1 MLHNAKSSYTPCST
15 FLVVISL
22 EKKVIIAVL
31 ILAIILIGAILFF
44 VQPFK
49 PAEEGIVL
57 KIITRHGA
65 DIQDITEQ
73 NFLKSEVAKKY
84 KIKDIVWLPV
94 GAGLWIDTIKRS
106 GDVDVG
112 WGGGPVLFDIL
123 LENQLLAPLEGYDEL
138 EAVIAELPDD
148 ISGVPMKRKSEDGK
162 VYWVAAAIASF
173 GFTINKNFLNERNL
187 PEPDEWLDLGSPAY
201 AVTLPSPS
209 VAVADATKSTSNT
222 RMYEII
228 LQKYG
233 WVEGW
238 KLITRIAANSRI
250 YDQSGLVREAVVR
263 GDVGVGITI
272 DFYGYTSQLEAP
284 GIAKYVLPKDG
295 TLVNGDPIALLV
307 TAKHPEAAKAFIA
320 WILSPEGQ
328 KVWLHP
334 SINRLPINIKVFDT
348 PEGQERLDLKEN
360 YEKTLVASTIEF
372 SDELALSYEYSLMW
386 FFHATNV
393 RAEQAL
399 KEAWMALTKKYL
411 NGEISEE
418 EFNRLVDEL
427 TNPLK
432 LVFKDPDT
440 GEEVTFTQEYAQK
453 VNEKIMKDPAY
464 RDSLVR
470 AWREGAENR
479 YRKVLEELGG

>member
-1 MLHNAKSSYTPCST
+1 MGD
-15 FLVVISL
+15 SL
-22 EKKVIIAVL
+22 DKKVIIAL
-31 ILAIILIGAILFF
+31 IILIIIIGGVFYFLG
-44 VQPFK
+44 PFK

-57 KIITRHGA
+57 KVITRHGA
-65 DIQDITEQ
+65 DIQEITEQ

-84 KIKDIVWLPV
+84 NIKDIVWLPV
-94 GAGLWIDTIKRS
+94 GPHLWIDTIKRS

-112 WGGGPVLFDIL
+112 WGGGPVLFDVL
-123 LENQLLAPLEGYDEL
+123 LENELLAPLEGHGDL
-138 EAVIAELPDD
+138 DAVLKEIPDD
-148 ISGVPMKRKSEDGK
+148 ISGVPMKRMGSDGK

-173 GFTINKNFLNERNL
+173 GFTINKNYLTERGL
-187 PEPDEWLDLGSPAY
+187 PEPDEWVDLGDPVY
-201 AVTLPSPS
+201 AKTLPSPS

-284 GIAKYVLPKDG
+284 GIAKYILPKDG

-334 SINRLPINIKVFDT
+334 SINRMPINIKVFET
-348 PEGQERLDLKEN
+348 EEGKKRADLKEN
-360 YEKTLVASTIEF
+360 YEKTLKVSTIEF

-386 FFHATNV
+386 FFHATLV
-393 RAEQAL
+393 RAEQSL
-399 KEAWMALTKKYL
+399 KEAWMALTKKH
-411 NGEISEE
+411 NEGAISEE

-427 TNPLK
+427 ANPHK
-432 LVFKDPDT
+432 LVFIDPET
-440 GEEVTFTQEYAQK
+440 GQETTFTQEYAQK
-453 VNEKIMKDPAY
+453 VNDKLKDPTF
-464 RDSLVR
+464 RDALVK
-470 AWREGAENR
+470 AWREGAEKR
-479 YRKVLEELGG
+479 YKKVLEMLGG